1 MGHPPLEFSDCY
13 EDSPDFRERLKCY
26 ELELERTSKFL
37 KDVIKDGN
45 SVINAIKGYSVAVQK
60 FSQTLGVFQFDFIGD
75 SLTDDEMNIAESFQ
89 EFAGLLQEVEDDR
102 MMLVQNACDLL
113 IKPLEKFRKEQIGVT
128 KERRK
133 KFEKE
138 SEKYYSQ
145 LDKHLNLSAKKK
157 ETQLQEA
164 DELLDKERRN
174 FYESSV
180 EYVYQIQQV
189 QDRKKF
195 DVVEPVLAFLH
206 SILTLNNLTVEMT
219 QDFMPYKQE
228 LQLSLQNTRN
238 HFESTREEMEELMK
252 RMKHPTQIGKMHS
265 QPVIEGYLYSQEKW
279 ALGVSWVKY
288 YCKYHK
294 DSKLF
299 VMVPAEPK
307 PATKLVGHKMGRI
320 ICIRHLEQLSVTSL
334 IFDQTQWNDLKAH
347 ELIYYLCFYYFIN
360 FLQSFNVE
368 ILSSPLS
375 PTFYLHTHG
384 FFQGPTELK
393 LKSCFRRKTESI
405 DKRFCFDIET
415 CERNTPVTLQA
426 VSEANRK
433 LWMEAMYGKEPI
445 YHSPIH
451 KQAEM
456 ELNEVGFKFVRKCI
470 NFVETKGLTQEG
482 VYRTVGSNIQVQK
495 LLNVFFDQKCPGDV
509 DFHSS
514 DWDIKTITS
523 AMKFYLRSLAE
534 PLMTYGLNRDLI
546 LAAKSDN
553 LDDRLGAIHCLTYK
567 LPGKNREMLSLLIQ
581 HLVNV
586 CGNSGDNLMTPSNM
600 GVIFGP
606 TLMRAKEETVA
617 AMLDIKF
624 QNIVV
629 EILIEDYTKI
639 FCSAPDES
647 SAAPPMP
654 PPRITPRKRQ
664 PITIAKRP
672 LRICLAVNCGQ
683 LQNTENEQN
692 GSRPE
697 GVDFGGDTPTS
708 PTPLQRTKP
717 ITAPLRLHRDT
728 QRQALLPKPSTR
740 QDRHSDSDVAK
751 LVAKL
756 QDGGQRPDTAATVNG
771 ETGVTVNRA
780 QSFQCRRPPP
790 RSVAVIREAKSDG
803 MIKTRSLAEKPAICR
818 PPTRPPDPPSRY
830 PAPHKSPTAAP
841 SEDTPASYVA
851 SKAKFFENASR
862 QFGSSSVSP
871 PASTLLNVKEENL
884 S

>member
-13 EDSPDFRERLKCY
+13 GDSPDFRERLKCY

-45 SVINAIKGYSVAVQK
+45 SVINAIKGYSVAVHK
-60 FSQTLGVFQFDFIGD
+60 FSQTLNVFQFDFIGD
-75 SLTDDEMNIAESFQ
+75 SLTDDEIN
-89 EFAGLLQEVEDDR
+89 
-102 MMLVQNACDLL
+102 
-113 IKPLEKFRKEQIGVT
+113 IGVT

-157 ETQLQEA
+157 EIQLQEA
-164 DELLDKERRN
+164 DELLDKERLN

-252 RMKHPTQIGKMHS
+252 RMKHPTQIGKMHG
-265 QPVIEGYLYSQEKW
+265 QPTIEGYLYSQEKW

-307 PATKLVGHKMGRI
+307 PATKQV
-320 ICIRHLEQLSVTSL
+320 
-334 IFDQTQWNDLKAH
+334 
-347 ELIYYLCFYYFIN
+347 
-360 FLQSFNVE
+360 
-368 ILSSPLS
+368 
-375 PTFYLHTHG
+375 
-384 FFQGPTELK
+384 ELK

-415 CERNTPVTLQA
+415 YERNIPVTLQA

-433 LWMEAMYGKEPI
+433 LWMEAMDGKEPI

-495 LLNVFFDQKCPGDV
+495 LLNAFFDQKCPGDV

-523 AMKFYLRSLAE
+523 AMKFYLRSLTE

-546 LAAKSDN
+546 LAAKSDS
-553 LDDRLGAIHCLTYK
+553 LDDRLGAIHSLTYK
-567 LPGKNREMLSLLIQ
+567 LPEKNREMLSLLIQ

-586 CGNSGDNLMTPSNM
+586 CSNSGDNLMTPSNM

-606 TLMRAKEETVA
+606 TLMRAEEETVA
-617 AMLDIKF
+617 SCDRYLMHCGII
-624 QNIVV
+624 NIQLNV
-629 EILIEDYTKI
+629 YKI
-639 FCSAPDES
+639 ST
-647 SAAPPMP
+647 APPMP

-664 PITIAKRP
+664 PITISKRTP
-672 LRICLAVNCGQ
+672 RVYPAVNYGQ
-683 LQNTENEQN
+683 LQNTESNYQ
-692 GSRPE
+692 
-697 GVDFGGDTPTS
+697 
-708 PTPLQRTKP
+708 PLWP
-717 ITAPLRLHRDT
+717 MAYPDVG
-728 QRQALLPKPSTR
+728 LL
-740 QDRHSDSDVAK
+740 
-751 LVAKL
+751 
-756 QDGGQRPDTAATVNG
+756 
-771 ETGVTVNRA
+771 
-780 QSFQCRRPPP
+780 RPPP
-790 RSVAVIREAKSDG
+790 Q
-803 MIKTRSLAEKPAICR
+803 
-818 PPTRPPDPPSRY
+818 PS
-830 PAPHKSPTAAP
+830 
-841 SEDTPASYVA
+841 
-851 SKAKFFENASR
+851 
-862 QFGSSSVSP
+862 
-871 PASTLLNVKEENL
+871 
-884 S
+884 

>member
-13 EDSPDFRERLKCY
+13 GDSPDFRERLKCY

-45 SVINAIKGYSVAVQK
+45 NVISAIKGYSVAVQK
-60 FSQTLGVFQFDFIGD
+60 FSQTLSVFQFDFIGD
-75 SLTDDEMNIAESFQ
+75 FLTDDEINIENTHDLMFYFIQ
-89 EFAGLLQEVEDDR
+89 
-102 MMLVQNACDLL
+102 VQNACDLL

-128 KERRK
+128 KEKRK
-133 KFEKE
+133 RFEKE

-164 DELLDKERRN
+164 DELLEKEKVN

-180 EYVYQIQQV
+180 EYVYHIQQV

-219 QDFMPYKQE
+219 QDFMPYKKE

-238 HFESTREEMEELMK
+238 HFESTREEMEELMN
-252 RMKHPTQIGKMHS
+252 RMKHPSQIVKMQG
-265 QPVIEGYLYSQEKW
+265 QPTIEGYLYSQERW

-294 DSKLF
+294 DSKLL
-299 VMVPAEPK
+299 VMVPSEPK
-307 PATKLVGHKMGRI
+307 PATK
-320 ICIRHLEQLSVTSL
+320 Q
-334 IFDQTQWNDLKAH
+334 AA
-347 ELIYYLCFYYFIN
+347 
-360 FLQSFNVE
+360 
-368 ILSSPLS
+368 
-375 PTFYLHTHG
+375 
-384 FFQGPTELK
+384 TELK
-393 LKSCFRRKTESI
+393 LKSCIRRKTESI
-405 DKRFCFDIET
+405 DKRFCFEIET
-415 CERNTPVTLQA
+415 YERNTPVTLQA

-433 LWMEAMYGKEPI
+433 LWMEAMDGKEPI

-470 NFVETKGLTQEG
+470 NFVETKGITQEG

-495 LLNVFFDQKCPGDV
+495 LLNAFFDQKCPGDV
-509 DFHSS
+509 DFHSG

-523 AMKFYLRSLAE
+523 AMKFYLRNLTE

-546 LAAKSDN
+546 LAAKSEN
-553 LDDRLGAIHCLTYK
+553 LDNRLGAIHSLIYK
-567 LPGKNREMLSLLIQ
+567 LPEKNREMLNLLIQ

-586 CGNSGDNLMTPSNM
+586 CSNSGDNLMTPSNM

-606 TLMRAKEETVA
+606 TLMRAEEETVA

-647 SAAPPMP
+647 STAPPMP

-664 PITIAKRP
+664 PITMSKRP
-672 LRICLAVNCGQ
+672 PRIYPAVNFAFEY
-683 LQNTENEQN
+683 QND
-692 GSRPE
+692 SRP
-697 GVDFGGDTPTS
+697 DRLNGGGLNPTS
-708 PTPLQRTKP
+708 PTPLQRTKS
-717 ITAPLRLHRDT
+717 ITAPLRLTRDPP
-728 QRQALLPKPSTR
+728 QRQALLPKPSIR
-740 QDRHSDSDVAK
+740 QDRHSDSEVTEI
-751 LVAKL
+751 VTKL
-756 QDGGQRPDTAATVNG
+756 QDGCQRPDTAATANG
-771 ETGVTVNRA
+771 ELVTVNRA
-780 QSFQCRRPPP
+780 QSFQGRRPPP
-790 RSVAVIREAKSDG
+790 RSAAVIREG
-803 MIKTRSLAEKPAICR
+803 RKTIC
-818 PPTRPPDPPSRY
+818 S
-830 PAPHKSPTAAP
+830 
-841 SEDTPASYVA
+841 
-851 SKAKFFENASR
+851 
-862 QFGSSSVSP
+862 
-871 PASTLLNVKEENL
+871 
-884 S
+884 

>member
-307 PATKLVGHKMGRI
+307 PATK
-320 ICIRHLEQLSVTSL
+320 
-334 IFDQTQWNDLKAH
+334 
-347 ELIYYLCFYYFIN
+347 
-360 FLQSFNVE
+360 
-368 ILSSPLS
+368 
-375 PTFYLHTHG
+375 
-384 FFQGPTELK
+384 QGPTELK

-470 NFVETKGLTQEG
+470 NFVETKGKVTRKFQ
-482 VYRTVGSNIQVQK
+482 YPPC
-495 LLNVFFDQKCPGDV
+495 VFALYKCPGDV

-523 AMKFYLRSLAE
+523 AMKFYLRCVPIL
-534 PLMTYGLNRDLI
+534 LNHPVE
-546 LAAKSDN
+546 SDN

-683 LQNTENEQN
+683 LQNTESNYL
-692 GSRPE
+692 
-697 GVDFGGDTPTS
+697 
-708 PTPLQRTKP
+708 PL
-717 ITAPLRLHRDT
+717 
-728 QRQALLPKPSTR
+728 
-740 QDRHSDSDVAK
+740 V
-751 LVAKL
+751 
-756 QDGGQRPDTAATVNG
+756 
-771 ETGVTVNRA
+771 
-780 QSFQCRRPPP
+780 
-790 RSVAVIREAKSDG
+790 
-803 MIKTRSLAEKPAICR
+803 
-818 PPTRPPDPPSRY
+818 
-830 PAPHKSPTAAP
+830 
-841 SEDTPASYVA
+841 
-851 SKAKFFENASR
+851 
-862 QFGSSSVSP
+862 
-871 PASTLLNVKEENL
+871 
-884 S
+884 